1 MYILFKNPW
10 NELGYWYNGER
21 VWNLDWRRSFF
32 DWEKSL
38 VEQLFQSLQEVK
50 LVFGEADSWVWKIGE
65 SQTFSVN
72 SAYVQVRRVRGGEYS
87 PVYSKLWRCKALP
100 SALFTAWRVLENRIA
115 SRVNLVRRGVA
126 VENLL
131 CCLCGEEEESS
142 CHLFFV
148 CRFAWRVWCLCFK
161 WLGVSS
167 VIHKDPKSNFS
178 QFRMSQASVSVN
190 EVWSTIWVG
199 IVSEIWK
206 HRNSVIFN
214 RGVADVSEVFA
225 LVQVK
230 VWSWIYAKSRS
241 AYFPYSSW
249 VLNPL
254 ACMRL
259 IH

>member
-1 MYILFKNPW
+1 MA
-10 NELGYWYNGER
+10 ELGYWYNGEW

-50 LVFGEADSWVWKIGE
+50 LVFGEADSWVWKIRE

-115 SRVNLVRRGVA
+115 SRVNLW
-126 VENLL
+126 
-131 CCLCGEEEESS
+131 
-142 CHLFFV
+142 F
-148 CRFAWRVWCLCFK
+148 
-161 WLGVSS
+161 GVSS

-178 QFRMSQASVSVN
+178 QFRMSQTSVSVN
-190 EVWSTIWVG
+190 KVWGTIWVG
-199 IVSEIWK
+199 IVSKIWK

-225 LVQVK
+225 SVQVK
-230 VWSWIYAKSRS
+230 IDIDIMNSLSMR
-241 AYFPYSSW
+241 
-249 VLNPL
+249 VLKLLLDNIPV
-254 ACMRL
+254 AF
-259 IH
+259 I

>member
-1 MYILFKNPW
+1 MGVEFGL
-10 NELGYWYNGER
+10 
-21 VWNLDWRRSFF
+21 RRSFF

-50 LVFGEADSWVWKIGE
+50 LVFGEADSWVWKIGDADSWVWKIGE

-87 PVYSKLWRCKALP
+87 PVYSKVWRCKALP

-131 CCLCGEEEESS
+131 YCLCGEEEESS

-148 CRFAWRVWCLCFK
+148 CR
-161 WLGVSS
+161 
-167 VIHKDPKSNFS
+167 
-178 QFRMSQASVSVN
+178 MSQASVSVN
-190 EVWSTIWVG
+190 EVWGTIWVG

-214 RGVADVSEVFA
+214 RGVADVSEVFVS
-225 LVQVK
+225 VQVK
-230 VWSWIYAKSRS
+230 LGFKSFGLYEVDS
-241 AYFPYSSW
+241 LTLVS
-249 VLNPL
+249 VGMVIPL
-254 ACMRL
+254 L
-259 IH
+259 IW